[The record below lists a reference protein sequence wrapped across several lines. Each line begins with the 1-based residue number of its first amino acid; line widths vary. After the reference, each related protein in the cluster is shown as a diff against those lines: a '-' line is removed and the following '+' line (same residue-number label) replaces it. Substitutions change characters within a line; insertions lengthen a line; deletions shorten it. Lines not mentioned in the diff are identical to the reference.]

1 MEKVKNRLLLLL
13 GAAHSL
19 NHSIFLVIPLY
30 LTQIAADLTTTIE
43 TIGFV
48 VAVSD
53 FIYGLGSLFGGTLA
67 DKIGSMRTLM
77 LGMIFTGVST
87 FVFLIAHDVTAFTV
101 SLVLM
106 GAGASLY
113 HPTANTVIAEVFEGK
128 MAEAMGLHGTGGN
141 FGYMFA
147 PIIIVVI
154 GDILGWRYPLIFFGI
169 VTVML
174 SLVMMKMFSW
184 VDKRD
189 RKESEN
195 TGDFWST
202 FMIPGLGIL
211 LLYNFFVGMYFKGI
225 DFIFPHF
232 LEQSRGY
239 TSVLQATAVFI
250 LLGFGVLGQWF
261 SGKASNRAGSKKVLV
276 ATSVGITSSL
286 ILLLAVPHPLIS
298 VALFVF
304 IYGIAF
310 YGHQPALNSLTGL
323 ITPNAK
329 RGMVYGVFFF
339 LSFGL
344 GSISAGIAGYFA
356 ENYSVET
363 AIFVLLLFSVVALL
377 LSFFAPRQ
385 PDEAKKKP

>member
-1 MEKVKNRLLLLL
+1 MENIRNRLLFLL

-30 LTQIAADLTTTIE
+30 LTQIANELTTTIE

-48 VAVSD
+48 VAVSG
-53 FIYGLGSLFGGTLA
+53 FIYGLGSLFGGTLS
-67 DKIGSMRTLM
+67 DKIGGIKTLM
-77 LGMIFTGVST
+77 LGMIFAGVST
-87 FVFLIAHDVTAFTV
+87 FVFLIAHDITAFTV

-113 HPTANTVIAEVFEGK
+113 HPTANIVIAEAFEGK

-147 PIIIVVI
+147 PIIIVAI
-154 GDILGWRYPLIFFGI
+154 GNVLGWRYPIIFFGI
-169 VTVML
+169 VTIML
-174 SLVMMKMFSW
+174 SLVIMKMFSW
-184 VDKRD
+184 VDKKD
-189 RKESEN
+189 RKENE
-195 TGDFWST
+195 ST
-202 FMIPGLGIL
+202 SGFLDPFMTRGLGIL

-225 DFIFPHF
+225 DFIFPNF

-250 LLGFGVLGQWF
+250 LLGFGVFGQWF
-261 SGKASNRAGSKKVLV
+261 SGKASNRVGSKRVLV

-286 ILLLAVPHPLIS
+286 VLLLAVPHPLIS
-298 VALFVF
+298 VALFVL

-323 ITPNAK
+323 ITPNSK
-329 RGMVYGVFFF
+329 RGMVYGIFFF

-363 AIFVLLLFSVVALL
+363 AILVLLLFSVVALF
-377 LSFFAPRQ
+377 LSFFAPKQ
-385 PDEAKKKP
+385 PNEAKEKT